1 MKTTT
6 NHGSEIVLGTKDSPA
21 VAAATACLLKNGAY
35 CNKYGGI
42 YLRISSMD
50 TTQEGW
56 PVRAV
61 DHGISIEEA
70 HCIAVELLNA
80 IQLAS
85 QIKTGRANV
94 CGEGS
99 PRSGANSK

>member
-1 MKTTT
+1 
-6 NHGSEIVLGTKDSPA
+6 
-21 VAAATACLLKNGAY
+21 
-35 CNKYGGI
+35 
-42 YLRISSMD
+42 MD

-85 QIKTGRANV
+85 QIGTGRANDK
-94 CGEGS
+94 GLATQPAPQMPE
-99 PRSGANSK
+99 KHK